1 MAKMNTFY
9 FFLQGIPEGIGVTAI
24 SLAVARVP
32 LRWGYIF
39 MGGIIIPIVSY
50 IIRALPVT
58 FGFHLPVVIFL
69 LFILMLKVTNLTPSR
84 IIIAVFT
91 SLATLS
97 LLEYIVTSAFL
108 GYTHLDYQSAMA
120 NEGLWAAVGVFQSG
134 ILNIIAFVVPR
145 FLKPTEGA
153 WKR

>member
-58 FGFHLPVVIFL
+58 FGFHLPVIIFL
-69 LFILMLKVTNLTPSR
+69 LFILMLKLTNLTPSR
-84 IIIAVFT
+84 IIIALFI
-91 SLATLS
+91 SLATLA
-97 LLEYIVTSAFL
+97 LVEYFVSSIFFTYSHMDA
-108 GYTHLDYQSAMA
+108 QQAIA
-120 NEGLWAAVGVFQSG
+120 NKRLWAAVGVTQAI
-134 ILNIIAFVVPR
+134 ILNIIALAVSH